1 MKEVIKMTT
10 NEMLAKI
17 RELKELKTMS
27 AELDKEITALEDE
40 IKQEMNATNK
50 TEMFID
56 VFVIRYTP
64 VTTNR
69 FDTNKFKTEHNELYK
84 TYLKQTTSKRFS
96 IN

>member
-1 MKEVIKMTT
+1 MKGCFIMTT

-27 AELDKEITALEDE
+27 AELDKEISALEDE
-40 IKQEMNATNK
+40 IKQEMNATGK

-56 VFVIRYTP
+56 VFVVRYTS
-64 VTTNR
+64 VVTNR
-69 FDTNKFKTEHNELYK
+69 FDTTKFKTEHNELYK